1 MLATPM
7 RMRTNAALLVAAAAL
22 AACAAASTPD
32 PSVQPEPRTAPR
44 PAAPPPSPPV
54 ASMTAPAKTPDP
66 PPPGAAVAQKLA
78 DMARTESQAFDT
90 VRSLVDDVGPRL
102 SGSAGDKAAVAW
114 AVAAMKAKGL
124 ANVRAEKVMVPHWER
139 GQESGRLLSP
149 TPHTLALTALGGS
162 VGTPPRGID
171 GEVVMVDSLEAI
183 DKLEEAKVKG
193 KVLFVSVPTERRQD
207 GRGYGK
213 SAGARSRSAIAAAKK
228 GAIAVVI
235 RSIGTDHDRVP
246 HTGAMRYEKGVKE
259 IPAAALSIPDA
270 ELLAR
275 LVSAGKPVRLAM
287 TLGAKT
293 FPEAES
299 ANVIGEVVGR
309 EKPDEIV
316 LIGAHLDS
324 WDLGFGAVDD
334 GAGCAAVM
342 EAARLIMK
350 LPERPRRTVRVVLF
364 ANEESGL
371 RGAVGYAKE
380 HAAEIDKHLIAFE
393 ADAGAG
399 RMLGIRFLAPTAAM
413 PALSPIAKLVE
424 PLGVAR
430 EEEDAHGGA
439 DLIPLREAGVPL
451 VDLLQDMTSYFDV
464 HHTPNDTLAQ
474 VKKEDIDHMVATIA
488 IVAHAA
494 ADLPEAIGRVP
505 EEKRKW
511 R

>member
-1 MLATPM
+1 
-7 RMRTNAALLVAAAAL
+7 MRTNAALLVAAATL

-32 PSVQPEPRTAPR
+32 PAVQPEPQMTPQR

-54 ASMTAPAKTPDP
+54 AAAPAKTPDP

-78 DMARTESQAFDT
+78 DMARAESQAFET
-90 VRSLVDDVGPRL
+90 VRSLVDEVGPRL
-102 SGSAGDKAAVAW
+102 SGSPGDKAGVAW

-124 ANVRAEKVMVPHWER
+124 ANVRAEKVMVPRWER
-139 GQESGRLLSP
+139 GQESGRIVSP
-149 TPHTLALTALGGS
+149 TPHTLSITALGGT
-162 VGTPPRGID
+162 VGTPARGIE

-183 DKLEEAKVKG
+183 DKLEETKLKG
-193 KVLFVSVPTERRQD
+193 KILFVSARTERRQD

-213 SAGARSRSAIAAAKK
+213 TAGVRSRSAVAAAKK

-235 RSIGTDHDRVP
+235 RSIGTDHDRMP

-259 IPAAALSIPDA
+259 IPAAAVSIPDA
-270 ELLAR
+270 DLIER

-293 FPEAES
+293 LPDAES

-342 EAARLIMK
+342 EAARLISK

-364 ANEESGL
+364 ANEENGL
-371 RGAVGYAKE
+371 KGAFGYAKE
-380 HAAEIDKHLIAFE
+380 HAAEIDKHLLAFE

-399 RMLGIRFLAPTAAM
+399 RVLSIRFLAPAEAM
-413 PALSPIAKLVE
+413 PKLAFIPKLVE
-424 PLGVAR
+424 PLGVKRAD
-430 EEEDAHGGA
+430 EDAHGGA

-451 VDLLQDMTSYFDV
+451 VDLLQDMESYFDV

-474 VKKEDIDHMVATIA
+474 VKKEEIDHMVASIA

-494 ADLPEAIGRVP
+494 ADLPEAIGKLP

>member
-1 MLATPM
+1 MLAPA
-7 RMRTNAALLVAAAAL
+7 MRTNAVLLFAAAAAAL

-32 PSVQPEPRTAPR
+32 PSVQPEPHTASPR
-44 PAAPPPSPPV
+44 PVAPPPSPPV
-54 ASMTAPAKTPDP
+54 AAPAKAPEP
-66 PPPGAAVAQKLA
+66 PPPGAAVALKLA
-78 DMARTESQAFDT
+78 DMARTESQAYDT
-90 VRSLVDDVGPRL
+90 VRSLVDEVGPRL
-102 SGSAGDKAAVAW
+102 SGSAGDKAGVAW

-139 GQESGRLLSP
+139 GQESGRIVSP
-149 TPHTLALTALGGS
+149 TPHTLSLTALGGT
-162 VGTPPRGID
+162 VGTPPRGIE
-171 GEVVMVDSLEAI
+171 GEVVRVDSLEAI
-183 DKLEEAKVKG
+183 DKLEEAKLKG
-193 KVLFVSVPTERRQD
+193 KILFVSAPTERRQD

-213 SAGARSRSAIAAAKK
+213 TAGVRSRSAVAAAKK

-235 RSIGTDHDRVP
+235 RSIGTDHDRMP

-259 IPAAALSIPDA
+259 IPAAAMSIPDA
-270 ELLAR
+270 DLLDR
-275 LVSAGKPVRLAM
+275 LVAAGKPVRLAM

-293 FPEAES
+293 LPDAES

-342 EAARLIMK
+342 EAARLIAK

-364 ANEESGL
+364 ANEENGL
-371 RGAVGYAKE
+371 KGAFGYAKD
-380 HAAEIDKHLIAFE
+380 HAAEIDKHLIALE

-399 RMLGIRFLAPTAAM
+399 RVLNIRFLAPAEAM
-413 PALSPIAKLVE
+413 PKLAFIPKLVE
-424 PLGVAR
+424 PLGVKRAD
-430 EEEDAHGGA
+430 EDAHGGA

-451 VDLLQDMTSYFDV
+451 VDLLQDMESYFDV

-474 VKKEDIDHMVATIA
+474 VKKEDIDHMVASIA

-494 ADLPEAIGRVP
+494 ADLPEAIGKLP
-505 EEKRKW
+505 EDKRKW